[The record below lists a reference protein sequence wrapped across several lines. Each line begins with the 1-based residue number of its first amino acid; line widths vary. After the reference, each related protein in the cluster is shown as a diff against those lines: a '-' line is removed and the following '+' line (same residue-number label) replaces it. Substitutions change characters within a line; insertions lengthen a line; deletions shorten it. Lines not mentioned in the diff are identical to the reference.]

1 MLKRLLF
8 FFALPAIL
16 LASCVI
22 SGEQEERLNAQLGKY
37 MDAHNKHRLLELI
50 GLSQPDVV
58 RFYKNQGDSLFIGHF
73 KDYHDG
79 DKTYLEDA
87 TYRSTKS
94 EGELVQRL
102 YWVEYYTN
110 KVEIDHRYKL
120 YALSDDGGDNWFF
133 LREDDYHNEK
143 IIGFKRLFDDTN

>member
-1 MLKRLLF
+1 MLKRTLFSILLPG
-8 FFALPAIL
+8 LL
-16 LASCVI
+16 LASCTI

-37 MDAHNKHRLLELI
+37 ISAHNKHQLLELI
-50 GLSQPDVV
+50 GLSQPEVV

-79 DKTYLEDA
+79 EKTYLEDP

-94 EGELVQRL
+94 EGKLVQRL

-110 KVEIDHRYKL
+110 TVEIDHRYKL
-120 YALSDDGGDNWFF
+120 YALSGDGGDNWFF
-133 LREDDYHNEK
+133 LREDDYHNKK
-143 IIGFKRLFDDTN
+143 ITGFKRLFDNTN